1 MMKKLLMLIAS
12 ISLVLAACSED
23 KEEKKV
29 TPTEGTKSEETKTE
43 ETANPSGDM
52 IKFYLSISQS
62 INAVDADLNA
72 YENALAEEEPPV
84 GADLKT
90 MQDAAKT
97 AAEKAAVKVEELKV
111 PAELK
116 DHQETIDSALNK
128 ITEAYRMKA
137 EALALAAEGEV
148 VLDEANAKFEEA
160 DAELN
165 KVLEELG
172 LAGSS
177 IYSEVS
183 Q

>member
-1 MMKKLLMLIAS
+1 MMKKLLLLTAS
-12 ISLVLAACSED
+12 LSLVLAACSED

-29 TPTEGTKSEETKTE
+29 TTTEGTKSVETTSEEK
-43 ETANPSGDM
+43 ANPAGDM
-52 IKFYLSISQS
+52 MKFYLSISQS

-72 YENALAEEEPPV
+72 YENVGTLEVPPKDAE
-84 GADLKT
+84 LKK
-90 MQDAAKT
+90 MQDAARI
-97 AAEKAAVKVEELKV
+97 AAANAAVKVEELEV

-128 ITEAYRMKA
+128 MQEAYTMKSD
-137 EALALAAEGEV
+137 ALAAKGEV

-165 KVLEELG
+165 KVLEEVG

-177 IYSEVS
+177 IFNEVS
-183 Q
+183 L

>member
-1 MMKKLLMLIAS
+1 MMKKLLLLIAS
-12 ISLVLAACSED
+12 LSLVLAACSED
-23 KEEKKV
+23 KEEVKV
-29 TPTEGTKSEETKTE
+29 TTTEGTKSEETTSE
-43 ETANPSGDM
+43 EKANPSGDM
-52 IKFYLSISQS
+52 MKFYLSISKS

-72 YENALAEEEPPV
+72 YENEEAPPEGAE
-84 GADLKT
+84 LKK
-90 MQDAAKT
+90 MRDAARI
-97 AAEKAAVKVEELKV
+97 AAANAAVKVEELEV

-116 DHQETIDSALNK
+116 DQQVTIDSALKK
-128 ITEAYRMKA
+128 IQEAYTMKSD
-137 EALALAAEGEV
+137 ALAAEGEV

-165 KVLEELG
+165 KALEEVG

>member
-1 MMKKLLMLIAS
+1 MKKLLLLIAS
-12 ISLVLAACSED
+12 LSLVLAACSED
-23 KEEKKV
+23 KEVKKV
-29 TPTEGTKSEETKTE
+29 TPTEGTKSEETITE
-43 ETANPSGDM
+43 ETANPAGDM

-72 YENALAEEEPPV
+72 YENVGTLEVPPEGAE
-84 GADLKT
+84 LKK

-97 AAEKAAVKVEELKV
+97 AAEKAAVIVEELKV

-148 VLDEANAKFEEA
+148 VLDEASAKFAEG

-165 KVLEELG
+165 KVLKEVG
-172 LAGSS
+172 LAESS
-177 IYSEVS
+177 IASEVL